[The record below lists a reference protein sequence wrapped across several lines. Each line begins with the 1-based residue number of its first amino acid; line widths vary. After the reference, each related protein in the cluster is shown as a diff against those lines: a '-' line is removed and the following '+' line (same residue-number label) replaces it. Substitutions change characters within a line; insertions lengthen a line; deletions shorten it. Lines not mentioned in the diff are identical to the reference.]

1 MTVVSGK
8 RTLRF
13 GRAVHALHRGGS
25 WFHGVRMAAD
35 FFTGNYQTFHAFDY
49 LGLRLARRAP

>member
-8 RTLRF
+8 RTLCF

-25 WFHGVRMAAD
+25 WKHGERLAVD
-35 FFTGNYQTFHAFDY
+35 FYTGNYQPFHAFDY